1 MIPFCLTTKENPGKP
16 QLGDRLMKGLWNQSS
31 PQMGIL
37 PPNEVGRIVQYVRE
51 GEGRKEGNDGVGLNG
66 AIPADHGVMN
76 CGKKALR

>member
-37 PPNEVGRIVQYVRE
+37 PPNEVGRIVQYVRK
-51 GEGRKEGNDGVGLNG
+51 GK
-66 AIPADHGVMN
+66 
-76 CGKKALR
+76 GKK